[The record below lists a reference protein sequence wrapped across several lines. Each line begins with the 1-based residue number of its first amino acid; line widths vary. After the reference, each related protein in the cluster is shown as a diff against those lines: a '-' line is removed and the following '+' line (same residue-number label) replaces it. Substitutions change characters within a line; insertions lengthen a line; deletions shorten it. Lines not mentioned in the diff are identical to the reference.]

1 MARYTL
7 VPKSVSAH
15 CCFEATVLDT
25 AGAPGP
31 LRYKEVC
38 ETFSIEDAELIK
50 KALEKKKARIATKA
64 SKGSKEKRL
73 ESKKRKADI
82 KSGRQKFRR
91 EDF

>member
-31 LRYKEVC
+31 LHYKEVC

-50 KALEKKKARIATKA
+50 KALNFYHKNKPKRVKKK
-64 SKGSKEKRL
+64 
-73 ESKKRKADI
+73 
-82 KSGRQKFRR
+82 
-91 EDF
+91 